1 MIRGMEYRD
10 IQGRR
15 AASPKTVV
23 LESRATGWHGFPL
36 SVHAASGEDCRDGAI
51 IPHPKVELCLSG
63 SGHNNL
69 WSKARCVQLPFR
81 PGALIVVG
89 RGYEVERMEW
99 KANAVEVAE
108 IQLPP
113 DMVSTYLTEE
123 PSWDLVTR
131 MPVEDKTLASVIV
144 AMRSEVIAGCPSGR
158 MFAESLCAAL
168 AIYMGEHYGSVGRP
182 TPSQGQL
189 SSREVRRVVDYVK
202 ASLAE
207 DIGVSELAA
216 LVRLSASQFTRRFR
230 AATGTSP
237 YRFLQCQRIARALE
251 LLRGDDSLAA
261 IAQHV
266 GFANQSHFTSTF
278 RRMTGMTPTQA
289 RADGGRVSSF
299 EHREMRRPEN
309 AGQ

>member
-1 MIRGMEYRD
+1 MIRGMEYQD

-15 AASPKTVV
+15 VANPKTVV
-23 LESRATGWHGFPL
+23 LESRTTGWHGFPL

-81 PGALIVVG
+81 PGVLIVVG
-89 RGYEVERMEW
+89 RGYEFERMEW
-99 KANAVEVAE
+99 KANAVEIAE

-131 MPVEDKTLASVIV
+131 MPVEDETLAGVIV
-144 AMRSEVIAGCPSGR
+144 AMRAEVIAGCPSGR

-168 AIYMGEHYGSVGRP
+168 ATYMGEHYSSVGLP
-182 TPSQGQL
+182 TPRQGQL
-189 SSREVRRVVDYVK
+189 SAQELRRVVDYVK

-207 DIGVSELAA
+207 DIGVGELAA

-237 YRFLQCQRIARALE
+237 YRFLQRQRINRALE
-251 LLRGDDSLAA
+251 LLRGRDSLAA

-278 RRMTGMTPTQA
+278 RRLTGTTPAQA
-289 RADGGRVSSF
+289 RADGGSKHS
-299 EHREMRRPEN
+299 
-309 AGQ
+309 